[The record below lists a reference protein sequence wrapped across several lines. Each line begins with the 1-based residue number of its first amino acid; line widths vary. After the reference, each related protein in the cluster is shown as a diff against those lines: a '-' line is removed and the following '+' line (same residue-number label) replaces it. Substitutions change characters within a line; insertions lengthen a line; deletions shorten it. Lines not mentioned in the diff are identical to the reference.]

1 MKSLRT
7 KIMTPFL
14 ILFIAIPLIALLLF
28 NVVMSIYINS
38 TAKTDLIDTSSG
50 IETLIKQEI
59 LVQYQNGTLNDANLR
74 EKLVLLRGSLKV
86 SRLVSDTEFVIV
98 SKTGAVLFPQTYTNS
113 YLNDTIVSKAYVQLK
128 SSAKNEVVQFRH
140 SGAKYFALKKMIGT
154 GLKSLEIIFIATTSG
169 TNELVFVI
177 NVILL
182 SIFALGSII
191 SYFVAYRVSKSIT
204 QPIGKLNVYAKQIGK
219 GEFVTIPPDKSSN
232 ELNELSGAMNTMSQN
247 LKDKEQAT
255 TLFVQNSSHELRTP
269 LMSVQGYAE
278 GIMTGVFTDNVQA
291 AKIIYTESKRI
302 TALVDELLTL
312 SKIENKTHM
321 QELTDFNLPD
331 LVTQFAA
338 KLQGYALQENK
349 EIQIQSEKDFIPVK
363 VDESLLMQGVNNVLS
378 NAIKYAKTKVTIRI
392 STQNNNVLIRIS
404 DDGEGITASD
414 LPHIFER
421 FYKGKNGNFGLGLS
435 IAKSAIEYMGGKISA
450 KNANG
455 AVFEITLP
463 TEKNS
468 IE

>member
-7 KIMTPFL
+7 KVMTPFL
-14 ILFIAIPLIALLLF
+14 ILFIAIPLVAILLF
-28 NVVMSIYINS
+28 NVVMTIYINS
-38 TAKTDLIDTSSG
+38 SAKADLIDTSSG

-59 LVQYQNGTLNDANLR
+59 LVQYQNGTLNDATLR
-74 EKLVLLRGSLKV
+74 EKLILLRGSLKV
-86 SRLVSDTEFVIV
+86 SRLVSDTEFVVV
-98 SKTGAVLFPQTYTNS
+98 SKTGAVIFPKTYVNS
-113 YLNDTIVSKAYVQLK
+113 YLNDMIVTKAYTQLK
-128 SSAKNEVVQFRH
+128 SAAKNEAIQFRQ
-140 SGAKYFALKKMIGT
+140 SGTKYYALKKTIGT
-154 GLKSLEIIFIATTSG
+154 GLKSLEVLFIATTSG

-177 NVILL
+177 NLILI
-182 SIFALGSII
+182 SIFAIGSII
-191 SYFVAYRVSKSIT
+191 SYFVAFRVSKSIT
-204 QPIGKLNVYAKQIGK
+204 QPISKLNVYAKQIGK
-219 GEFVTIPPDKSSN
+219 GEFITIPPDKSST
-232 ELNELSGAMNTMSQN
+232 ELNELSSAMNTMSQN

-278 GIMTGVFTDNVQA
+278 GIMTGVFADNVKA
-291 AKIIYTESKRI
+291 AGIIYAESKRI

-321 QELTDFNLPD
+321 QQLTDFNLVD
-331 LVTQFAA
+331 LVNQFAA

-349 EIQIQSEKDFIPVK
+349 EILIQSEKDFIPVK
-363 VDESLLMQGVNNVLS
+363 VDESLLMQVVNNVLS

-392 STQNNNVLIRIS
+392 STQSRNAVIRIF
-404 DDGEGITASD
+404 DDGEGISTGD

-450 KNANG
+450 DKANG

-463 TEKNS
+463 ME
-468 IE
+468 

>member
-14 ILFIAIPLIALLLF
+14 ILFIMIPLVAILLF
-28 NVVMSIYINS
+28 NVVMTIYINS
-38 TAKTDLIDTSSG
+38 SAKADLIDTSSG

-59 LVQYQNGTLNDANLR
+59 LVQYQNGTLNDATLR

-86 SRLVSDTEFVIV
+86 SRLVSDTEFVVV
-98 SKTGAVLFPQTYTNS
+98 SKTGTVLFPKTYVDS
-113 YLNDTIVSKAYVQLK
+113 YLNETIVTKSYTQLK
-128 SSAKNEVVQFRH
+128 SAAKNEAIQFRQ
-140 SGAKYFALKKMIGT
+140 SGTKYYALKKTIGN
-154 GLKSLEIIFIATTSG
+154 GLKSLEVLFIATTSG

-177 NVILL
+177 NLILI
-182 SIFALGSII
+182 SIFIIGSVI
-191 SYFVAYRVSKSIT
+191 SYFVAFRVSKSIT
-204 QPIGKLNVYAKQIGK
+204 QPISKLNVYAKQIGK
-219 GEFVTIPPDKSSN
+219 GEFITIPPDKSSS
-232 ELNELSGAMNTMSQN
+232 ELNELSAAMNTMSQN

-278 GIMTGVFTDNVQA
+278 GIMTGVFADNAKA
-291 AKIIYTESKRI
+291 AGIIYTESKRI

-321 QELTDFNLPD
+321 QELTDFNLVD
-331 LVTQFAA
+331 LVNQFAA
-338 KLQGYALQENK
+338 KLHGYALQENK
-349 EIQIQSEKDFIPVK
+349 EILIQSDKDFIPVK
-363 VDESLLMQGVNNVLS
+363 VDESLLMQVVNNVLS
-378 NAIKYAKTKVTIRI
+378 NAIKYARTKVTIRI
-392 STQNNNVLIRIS
+392 STQSRNAMIRIS
-404 DDGEGITASD
+404 DDGEGISISD

-450 KNANG
+450 GNANG

-463 TEKNS
+463 ME
-468 IE
+468 